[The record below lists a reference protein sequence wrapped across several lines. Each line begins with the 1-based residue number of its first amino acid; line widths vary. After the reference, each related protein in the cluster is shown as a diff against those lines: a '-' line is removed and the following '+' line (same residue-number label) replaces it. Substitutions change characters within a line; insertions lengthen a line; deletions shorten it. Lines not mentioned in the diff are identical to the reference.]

1 MTQNNGPQIGPTYE
15 YVTLH
20 GKRSFVDVIVVK
32 DLTTGRLFW
41 IVQVGYNAVI
51 QAIKT
56 GRRWEEN
63 GSEGWDGRRKRR
75 GQSVSG
81 TWPTISG
88 FKDGGDGHEPRGVGG
103 LEKLGM
109 VLIWQPKRRWG
120 SQSCN
125 SGNWIL
131 STTPA
136 NKERELPLQLPERNT
151 ALSVSWV

>member
-51 QAIKT
+51 QALKT

-63 GSEGWDGRRKRR
+63 GSEG
-75 GQSVSG
+75 
-81 TWPTISG
+81 
-88 FKDGGDGHEPRGVGG
+88 
-103 LEKLGM
+103 
-109 VLIWQPKRRWG
+109 
-120 SQSCN
+120 
-125 SGNWIL
+125 
-131 STTPA
+131 
-136 NKERELPLQLPERNT
+136 
-151 ALSVSWV
+151 